1 MADLSF
7 GIDVDLSGLSGLRN
21 ASDEIDHVLT
31 AAAFQAGARVQAE
44 VVTRMPVD
52 LGAARN
58 NISFHVT
65 RERDGL
71 TVEIAGNLEYLP
83 TLEEGRKAGK
93 KAPPYD
99 ALIPWVKRHPSPPMS
114 FLTAKGARSHRKPP
128 TDKSRAFLIARA
140 IGKRGQPGH
149 HMFRDAAIASAPDV
163 TAAFED
169 AITILT
175 RSLNT

>member
-1 MADLSF
+1 MAEPFS
-7 GIDVDLSGLSGLRN
+7 IDVDLSGLAGLKGAAN
-21 ASDEIDHVLT
+21 EIERVLT

-65 RERDGL
+65 RELYGV
-71 TVEIAGNLEYLP
+71 TVEIAGNLQYLP

-114 FLTAKGARSHRKPP
+114 FLTAKGNRSHRKAP

-163 TAAFED
+163 TATFED
-169 AITILT
+169 AMSILA
-175 RSLNT
+175 RSLNL